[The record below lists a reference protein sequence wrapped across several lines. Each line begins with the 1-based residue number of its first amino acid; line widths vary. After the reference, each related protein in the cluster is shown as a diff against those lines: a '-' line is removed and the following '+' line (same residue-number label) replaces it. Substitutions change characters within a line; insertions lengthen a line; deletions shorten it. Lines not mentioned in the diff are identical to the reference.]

1 MKIGVPK
8 ETADGER
15 RVALIPDVVKSLK
28 KNEKVDV
35 VVESR
40 RRRGRRAHRRGL
52 QGGRRRGRRR
62 RRRLGRRHRPPRRGP
77 QRRGR
82 SPSSNGN
89 QLLISH
95 LNPWVAADTNKA
107 LAGAGVT
114 AFAMEAI
121 PRTTRAQAMDALS
134 SQAAA
139 AGYAATLIGARES
152 GRFFGMMT
160 TAAGTVPPAKVL
172 VLGAG
177 VAGLQAVA
185 TAKRLGAIV
194 TGFDIRRAAWEQIAS
209 LGGRPLE
216 LDFIPDAEG
225 EGGYARPLTDEENA
239 QVRDALAENAAK
251 QDIIVT
257 TAAIPGRPAPLLITA
272 EAVRNMAP
280 GSVIVDLAAETG
292 GNCELTQPG
301 QTVVE
306 DGVKVIGP
314 RNLPSEM
321 PAPAS
326 QLYAKNLEN
335 LLGLIVT
342 DEGER
347 QGRLRGRHH
356 RRRLHHPGRRD
367 QEREGSEVAMSLM
380 TEITIFV
387 LAVFVGFEVISKVPT
402 TLHTPLMSQT
412 NAIHGIV
419 MLGGLI
425 VLGYADDGARVR
437 DRDDRDR
444 LRRDQHRRRLH
455 GHRPDARHVRA
466 KSRNRRPTL
475 TGRAAPDE
483 SAPCSQPGGDAATA
497 LYIVAFS
504 LFIIGIK
511 QGTHPTT
518 AKRGNLIAAGGMAVA
533 VVTTL
538 LLDGMGNWGLIV
550 ARPRD
555 RHRGRRDRL
564 DPRADDR
571 DAADGRPLQRR
582 RRRRRR
588 PDRLVGDPPRDL
600 ARRGLP
606 ARRAD
611 PGHLRRRRRLGLL
624 LGLEHRLRQAPGP
637 DPDPADRG
645 AGPAGDQRRPADRDR
660 RHLRR
665 SSRSTTNRPRRA
677 SSSSCWSSRRSSA
690 TSSCCRSAAPT
701 CRS

>member
-8 ETADGER
+8 ETAEGER

-35 VVESR
+35 VVES
-40 RRRGRRAHRRGL
+40 GAGVAAGHTDEAYEEAGAEIGAADAAWGADIVL
-52 QGGRRRGRRR
+52 HVAVPSVDAIS
-62 RRRLGRRHRPPRRGP
+62 RL
-77 QRRGR
+77 
-82 SPSSNGN
+82 NGN

-114 AFAMEAI
+114 SFAMEAI

-216 LDFIPDAEG
+216 LDFIPDG

-239 QVRDALAENAAK
+239 QVRDALTENAAR
-251 QDIIVT
+251 QDVIVT

-272 EAVRNMAP
+272 DGVRNMAP

-306 DGVKVIGP
+306 GGVKVIGS

-335 LLGLIVT
+335 LLGLIVSE
-342 DEGER
+342 EGEAKVDFEDDIIAAACIT
-347 QGRLRGRHH
+347 QGG
-356 RRRLHHPGRRD
+356 
-367 QEREGSEVAMSLM
+367 
-380 TEITIFV
+380 EIKN
-387 LAVFVGFEVISKVPT
+387 E
-402 TLHTPLMSQT
+402 
-412 NAIHGIV
+412 
-419 MLGGLI
+419 
-425 VLGYADDGARVR
+425 
-437 DRDDRDR
+437 
-444 LRRDQHRRRLH
+444 
-455 GHRPDARHVRA
+455 
-466 KSRNRRPTL
+466 
-475 TGRAAPDE
+475 RAA
-483 SAPCSQPGGDAATA
+483 
-497 LYIVAFS
+497 
-504 LFIIGIK
+504 K
-511 QGTHPTT
+511 
-518 AKRGNLIAAGGMAVA
+518 
-533 VVTTL
+533 
-538 LLDGMGNWGLIV
+538 
-550 ARPRD
+550 
-555 RHRGRRDRL
+555 
-564 DPRADDR
+564 
-571 DAADGRPLQRR
+571 
-582 RRRRRR
+582 
-588 PDRLVGDPPRDL
+588 
-600 ARRGLP
+600 
-606 ARRAD
+606 
-611 PGHLRRRRRLGLL
+611 
-624 LGLEHRLRQAPGP
+624 
-637 DPDPADRG
+637 
-645 AGPAGDQRRPADRDR
+645 
-660 RHLRR
+660 
-665 SSRSTTNRPRRA
+665 
-677 SSSSCWSSRRSSA
+677 
-690 TSSCCRSAAPT
+690 
-701 CRS
+701 